1 VEVDR
6 ELTLGR
12 VDCDLT
18 LDDEEVSRRHVVL
31 RPADTY
37 LQVEDL
43 GSSNGTFVDGQEITR
58 AVNVGHGHIIQIGG
72 TRLTVEVSQAP
83 VQEPTVMAPQP
94 APPVA
99 PSPAEPPAAPA
110 QPPAAPAPAQ
120 PPAAPAQPPV
130 APAAPPAAPAPAAPP
145 AAPAPAA
152 PVAAASVGPA
162 AAGGLPS
169 GVWIVMELLSVALI
183 VTALVV
189 LFYYSF

>member
-99 PSPAEPPAAPA
+99 PSPAEPP
-110 QPPAAPAPAQ
+110 
-120 PPAAPAQPPV
+120 V